1 MSHRE
6 QLEFFRQAINRTVR
20 DSDSPRVLEIDSYD
34 VNGSIRELFTNATQY
49 IGVDLVDGPGV
60 DVVVAPRELP
70 ESLGQ
75 FDIVV
80 ASEVFEHDSGWPY
93 TVKSAASRLV
103 SGGVMITSCA
113 GTGRPEQGTPRTDPT
128 QSPGTSRDDDWHY
141 ENITEDDLKKQMFA
155 VGLTP
160 SFTWFNRISSDLY
173 TVSLKVN
180 PGLNHTQPA
189 VEISKFS
196 ILRKVTPL
204 KLLARM
210 PIILMLAVRL
220 PPLLVDTIANKW
232 WSFLSSIRKTN

>member
-20 DSDSPRVLEIDSYD
+20 DSDSPRVLEIGSYD
-34 VNGSIRELFTNATQY
+34 VNGSIRDFFTNVSQY
-49 IGVDLVDGPGV
+49 IGVDLVEGPGV
-60 DVVVAPRELP
+60 DVVVAPGELP

-80 ASEVFEHDSGWPY
+80 ASEVFEHDSEWPE
-93 TVKSAASRLV
+93 TVRSAARRLV
-103 SGGVMITSCA
+103 RGGVMITSCA
-113 GTGRPEQGTPRTDPT
+113 STGRPEHGTPRTDPT
-128 QSPGTSRDDDWHY
+128 QSPGTSRQDDWHY
-141 ENITEDDLKKQMFA
+141 ENLTEADLKKQLFD

-173 TVSLKVN
+173 TVSQKVG
-180 PGLNHTQPA
+180 PGLNQIQPA
-189 VEISKFS
+189 VDISKFS

-232 WSFLSSIRKTN
+232 WGFLRYIRKTD